1 VKYKLCNTQIFII
14 ESILSSDISLFTKG
28 NFVILSIL
36 KTWMTFEILNTTGKG
51 VNVVV
56 DVKVEYRADVLKIV
70 LK

>member
-1 VKYKLCNTQIFII
+1 
-14 ESILSSDISLFTKG
+14 
-28 NFVILSIL
+28 LSIL